1 MDVGKQ
7 LNTVTLYRE
16 PALRHTYRL
25 ALCTVLALSAGGT
38 SAAED
43 GPAPFMQAFIG
54 SLQLDDQTA
63 QWDEIGDEQA
73 DVEFPSAIPSG
84 GIEAEY
90 TYGDNRTWRWGIN
103 SGGSIAWKSS
113 DTRISGGVSGE
124 NGAVIR
130 FDIDNSLFI
139 GELHLGAFVRA
150 GITKKVSVYAAA
162 GPMLMYG
169 KHEVEDEDVETPEPT
184 ANGQVIITDSED
196 SDFDVGYYGRAGI
209 DYRYARGQRVGLGV
223 RYMEAEMDFS
233 DTVGKLDVAGPQIVL
248 TYTATL

>member
-1 MDVGKQ
+1 MRQ
-7 LNTVTLYRE
+7 FTTL
-16 PALRHTYRL
+16 T
-25 ALCTVLALSAGGT
+25 LCAVLILSAAST
-38 SAAED
+38 SAAEE
-43 GPAPFMQAFIG
+43 GPSPFMQAFFG
-54 SLQLDDQTA
+54 SLKLDDQTA

-73 DVEFPSAIPSG
+73 DVDFPSSIPSG

-90 TYGDNRTWRWGIN
+90 TYGDNSTWRWGVN

-113 DTRISGGVSGE
+113 DTKISGGVSGE

-150 GITKKVSVYAAA
+150 GITKKISVYAAA

-169 KHEVEDEDVETPEPT
+169 KHEVEDEDVESPEPSS
-184 ANGQVIITDSED
+184 NGQVIITESDE

-209 DYRYARGQRVGLGV
+209 DFRYARGKRVGLGV

-233 DTVGKLDVAGPQIVL
+233 DTIGKLDVAGPQIVL